1 VSDRTYSL
9 DANVFIESWRR
20 LYRPRTFATFWE
32 RFDEGIE
39 AGTLRA
45 TEEVKVEIWRRDDEL
60 KRWLKDRLEVFVPH
74 EEDIQIALRS
84 ALGPCERMLGSH
96 KGHNAADP
104 WVIALAMAR
113 GMTVVTLE
121 GLTGN
126 ASKPRVP
133 DVCEQLGVPWTNLA
147 DFIDEQNWTM

>member
-1 VSDRTYSL
+1 MSGRTYSL

-20 LYRPRTFATFWE
+20 LYRPRRFVSFWD
-32 RFDEGIE
+32 RVDEGIR
-39 AGTLRA
+39 AGNLRA

-60 KRWLKDRLEVFVPH
+60 KSWLKDRQEVFVPH
-74 EEDIQIALRS
+74 EEDVQLALSR
-84 ALGPCERMLGSH
+84 ALIPCQRMLGSH

-121 GLTGN
+121 GRTGN
-126 ASKPRVP
+126 TNKPRIP
-133 DVCEQLGVPWTNLA
+133 DVCEELGVPWRSLA
-147 DFIDEQNWTM
+147 DFIDEQDWTM